1 MNYNRISIS
10 WFFISSMMESDSKK
24 HPFDVLKQCHKY
36 HRKLELQGESY
47 NRGYSSLVFVGSH
60 FGGKTSIINRFID
73 KSDHQKQSNYEE
85 TIALDYRFAKSSDKI
100 CNIWELGNELL
111 FFDLISFAINHNTV
125 RNSSAILVLDLTR
138 PNELAILAETCLDR
152 LQQHL
157 ESITKNDTEL
167 QEELQRLTNKRSVWH
182 NSDEIKEANRAKSS
196 STLLLIPLT
205 IIGTKYDEFQ
215 NMDPEVKKQITKYL
229 RCISYT
235 RGGQLFFYSNKSET
249 LTKRINS
256 VLNALAFESLS
267 FDTKDRSKPSVS
279 TNISKPIMIPFGY
292 DNPNRIGLNE
302 NNGKELDETK
312 QQFHRMFPQID
323 PERLYRSTLHNDPR
337 FDSNFAEAELDKILE
352 FKYMLMNSS

>member
-1 MNYNRISIS
+1 MILRFLI
-10 WFFISSMMESDSKK
+10 
-24 HPFDVLKQCHKY
+24 
-36 HRKLELQGESY
+36 
-47 NRGYSSLVFVGSH
+47 FV
-60 FGGKTSIINRFID
+60 
-73 KSDHQKQSNYEE
+73 E
-85 TIALDYRFAKSSDKI
+85 
-100 CNIWELGNELL
+100 
-111 FFDLISFAINHNTV
+111 